1 MSNPQ
6 IRFKN
11 DTNDWGEKPLFD
23 LFEKYGSGGTP
34 NTSVP
39 LYYNGNIPFL
49 SITDIS
55 NTNCYIKDTEKHI
68 TKKGLDSC
76 ASWIVPKGSISLA
89 MYASVGKVA
98 ILENDIAT
106 SQAFFNMVI
115 PNFKTRDYIY
125 HYLKKMEIDNKW
137 VSLIS
142 TGTQANLN
150 AAKIKNLHIIIPSN
164 VDLCGEVAS
173 FFNDIDKLI
182 QEQFQTISKL
192 KKVKTAMLKL
202 MFSDDTS
209 MCPKLRFKGYTDA
222 WEQ

>member
-6 IRFKN
+6 IRFNN
-11 DTNDWGEKPLFD
+11 DINNWVEKPLFD

-34 NTSVP
+34 NTSVSS
-39 LYYNGNIPFL
+39 YYNGDIPFL

-55 NTNCYIKDTEKHI
+55 NTNGYIKDTEKHI

-76 ASWIVPKGSISLA
+76 ASWIVPQGSISLA

-125 HYLKKMEIDNKW
+125 HYLKKMEINNKW
-137 VSLIS
+137 ESLIS
-142 TGTQANLN
+142 IGTQANLN
-150 AAKIKNLHIIIPSN
+150 ATHFLTSFRPFNLTLFPSQVCRHI
-164 VDLCGEVAS
+164 
-173 FFNDIDKLI
+173 
-182 QEQFQTISKL
+182 
-192 KKVKTAMLKL
+192 
-202 MFSDDTS
+202 
-209 MCPKLRFKGYTDA
+209 
-222 WEQ
+222 